1 LFQVNDNGSVRAD
14 EGVSHVFMI
23 LWLVAWIAPVVVLFS
38 KGQTAWAVTGLLLG
52 WTLPIIWIV
61 AAIATTNRNKAALE
75 QRRHGET
82 LAAMAGGEHPEHGS
96 TAPTIEARLATLDR
110 LQADGAITA
119 EEYATRRQ
127 EILREI

>member
-1 LFQVNDNGSVRAD
+1 
-14 EGVSHVFMI
+14 M
-23 LWLVAWIAPVVVLFS
+23 VVLFN
-38 KGQTAWAVTGLLLG
+38 KGQTAWAVTGLVFG
-52 WTLPIIWIV
+52 WMLPIIWIV

-82 LAAMAGGEHPEHGS
+82 LAAISGGAHPDIGPM
-96 TAPTIEARLATLDR
+96 APTIEARLATLDR

-119 EEYATRRQ
+119 EEYAMRRQ

>member
-1 LFQVNDNGSVRAD
+1 LIQVNDNGSFRTD
-14 EGVSHVFMI
+14 EGVSHVFII
-23 LWLVAWIAPVVVLFS
+23 LWLVAWIAPVVVLFN

-82 LAAMAGGEHPEHGS
+82 LAAIAGGAHPEYGS
-96 TAPTIEARLATLDR
+96 TVPTIEARLATLDR

-119 EEYATRRQ
+119 EEYAARRQ